1 MSVLDARMVSER
13 IVPCVDRAI
22 ERLLEFDPDTG
33 AALARLEGRVVAVEV
48 KGLDR
53 AIYVVPGAHGV
64 SVRLEHAGD
73 VHVRIRGSPTD
84 FLTLGRSRLQQQPIP
99 AGTIEIIGDLSTV
112 QQVQSILG
120 QLSIDWEELVSR
132 VVGDTAAR
140 KLGNLVRDLRGW
152 LRSTRESM
160 EMNISE
166 YARYETEVLPDRDQ
180 VDRFNRD
187 IDTLRADSDRLAE
200 RVRRLHRN
208 LLIGS

>member
-1 MSVLDARMVSER
+1 MLDARKVGER
-13 IVPCVDRAI
+13 ILPYVDRAI
-22 ERLLEFDPDTG
+22 ERLLEFDPETG
-33 AALARLEGRVVAVEV
+33 AALAGLDGRVVAVEV

-73 VHVRIRGSPTD
+73 VHVRVRGSPTD
-84 FLTLGRSRLQQQPIP
+84 FLTLARSRLQQQPIP
-99 AGTIEIIGDLSTV
+99 AGTIEIIGDLSTA
-112 QQVQSILG
+112 QQVQGILA
-120 QLSIDWEELVSR
+120 QLNIDWEEILSR
-132 VVGDTAAR
+132 VVGDTAAH
-140 KLGNLVRDLRGW
+140 KLGNLFRDLRSW
-152 LRSTRESM
+152 LRSTQESM

-180 VDRFNRD
+180 VERFNRD

-208 LLIGS
+208 LLMSG